1 MDSNSNLSNWLYRR
15 KDGLWSEISFGCEI
29 MICDHYEIFRLRGKW
44 NEINPPT
51 PAGIS
56 HGEAIFHTQS
66 VFHKSRKG
74 FISLKRNKPLSGRQR
89 LFLFWSRRLDL
100 NQRPFG
106 PEPNALPNCA
116 TPRMEPM
123 WGFEP
128 QTCALRV
135 RRSTYWA
142 TLALPTVHKYSIKN
156 LFCHYFFQKKHDIF
170 HIFFVETFL
179 LKIRVSCASTQ

>member
-1 MDSNSNLSNWLYRR
+1 MDSFSHNFLLHNYYSINLWKNLP
-15 KDGLWSEISFGCEI
+15 C
-29 MICDHYEIFRLRGKW
+29 
-44 NEINPPT
+44 
-51 PAGIS
+51 
-56 HGEAIFHTQS
+56 TQ
-66 VFHKSRKG
+66 KSRPSWLSFAAGMDGDTEWTALFETLIGSWADNVYFCVYLDKIKALEIVM
-74 FISLKRNKPLSGRQR
+74 ISRA
-89 LFLFWSRRLDL
+89 FAWSRWQDL
-100 NQRPFG
+100 NLRPFG